1 MSASSEADN
10 SRRETEQAFWDS
22 EMLYQ
27 SLVDCLP
34 QSIFRKDTEGRF
46 TFVNQRFCRTV
57 GRPPEEILGK
67 TDADFYPSEL
77 AAKYREDDER
87 VMDTLTVLDAIEEN
101 VRPNGERTYVQ
112 VIKTPLHDASGKVNG
127 VQGIFWDVTE
137 RKRMEEAIEHER
149 DLLQALLDSIPDAI
163 YFKDRQSRF
172 LRVSREMARM
182 FGARDSSQVVG
193 KTDFDFFGEAHARQ
207 AYEDEQ
213 RIIATGEPIVAKKEL
228 ETWPDG
234 RQTWALTT
242 KMPLCDRNG
251 NIIGTIGVSK
261 DITTLVEAERQLE
274 KARDA
279 AVESVRLKGE
289 FLANM
294 SHEIRTPMHAIIGMA
309 GLLLE
314 TELSVEQ
321 RDGAETI
328 RRSGELLLNI
338 INDILDFSRMEA
350 GRMKLDHVDFD
361 LQEVVEGTV
370 DLLAESAHAKGVE
383 LIYCL
388 GDALPRR
395 LRGDPGRLGQVLT
408 NLIGN
413 AIKFTDRGEIVLDIQ
428 SRETTETH
436 TTIRAEIRD
445 TGIGIV
451 PEAQSRIFEAFS
463 QADGSTTRK
472 YGGTGLGL
480 AICKQLVELM
490 GGEIGVRS
498 QVGRGS
504 TFWFTASFERQPESA
519 RAAEPSR
526 DLLAGVRALV
536 VDDHPL
542 NRRLLVETLGRWRVH
557 ADEAANGAAALALLQ
572 SAVRA
577 GAAYDLALIDMEM
590 PEMDGLSLT
599 EGIRADPNTSQ
610 TRLIMLT
617 SLRDRLDVATM
628 RSAGIAACLVKPP
641 REGRLYD
648 GLVKVMAA
656 ATPSGAHEPA
666 SLAARLHSPSPS
678 ATASV
683 SLRIL
688 LAEDNLVNQRLALR
702 QLRRLGHAADAV
714 SNGQQVL
721 QALERQTYDLLLL
734 DCQMP
739 ELDGYETARAIRKQE
754 VPISGT
760 AGTPRR
766 PLQIIAMTANTM
778 EGDRERCVAAG
789 MDDYISK
796 PVRLPDLEAALQRAS
811 ERLTADLN
819 LPSAPSVAEPGSDEE
834 TLNLSMLRSLSELN
848 VPGETDAVVEMAELF
863 FQSAFPLRD
872 GLLATAAAGDLAGF
886 ARAAHSL
893 KGSASG
899 LGAQRLARLCAELEQ
914 SAKAGDLASVQRDVG
929 AASSEFEKVSLAL
942 AAATGL
948 SVPAQARQPNPPAT
962 PH

>member
-22 EMLYQ
+22 EMLYH

-77 AAKYREDDER
+77 AAKYRDDDER

-112 VIKTPLHDASGKVNG
+112 VIKTPLHDASGKVTG

-370 DLLAESAHAKGVE
+370 ELLAESAHAKGVE
-383 LIYCL
+383 LVYCL

-413 AIKFTDRGEIVLDIQ
+413 AIKLTDRGEIVLDIQ

-451 PEAQSRIFEAFS
+451 PEAQSRIFGAFS
-463 QADGSTTRK
+463 QADGSTTR
-472 YGGTGLGL
+472 
-480 AICKQLVELM
+480 Q
-490 GGEIGVRS
+490 
-498 QVGRGS
+498 
-504 TFWFTASFERQPESA
+504 
-519 RAAEPSR
+519 
-526 DLLAGVRALV
+526 
-536 VDDHPL
+536 
-542 NRRLLVETLGRWRVH
+542 
-557 ADEAANGAAALALLQ
+557 
-572 SAVRA
+572 
-577 GAAYDLALIDMEM
+577 
-590 PEMDGLSLT
+590 
-599 EGIRADPNTSQ
+599 
-610 TRLIMLT
+610 
-617 SLRDRLDVATM
+617 
-628 RSAGIAACLVKPP
+628 
-641 REGRLYD
+641 
-648 GLVKVMAA
+648 
-656 ATPSGAHEPA
+656 
-666 SLAARLHSPSPS
+666 
-678 ATASV
+678 
-683 SLRIL
+683 
-688 LAEDNLVNQRLALR
+688 
-702 QLRRLGHAADAV
+702 
-714 SNGQQVL
+714 
-721 QALERQTYDLLLL
+721 
-734 DCQMP
+734 
-739 ELDGYETARAIRKQE
+739 
-754 VPISGT
+754 
-760 AGTPRR
+760 
-766 PLQIIAMTANTM
+766 
-778 EGDRERCVAAG
+778 
-789 MDDYISK
+789 
-796 PVRLPDLEAALQRAS
+796 
-811 ERLTADLN
+811 
-819 LPSAPSVAEPGSDEE
+819 
-834 TLNLSMLRSLSELN
+834 
-848 VPGETDAVVEMAELF
+848 
-863 FQSAFPLRD
+863 
-872 GLLATAAAGDLAGF
+872 
-886 ARAAHSL
+886 
-893 KGSASG
+893 
-899 LGAQRLARLCAELEQ
+899 
-914 SAKAGDLASVQRDVG
+914 
-929 AASSEFEKVSLAL
+929 
-942 AAATGL
+942 
-948 SVPAQARQPNPPAT
+948 
-962 PH
+962 

>member
-1 MSASSEADN
+1 
-10 SRRETEQAFWDS
+10 
-22 EMLYQ
+22 MLYH

-34 QSIFRKDTEGRF
+34 QSIFRKDTQGRF
-46 TFVNQRFCRTV
+46 TFVNRQFCRGLGRLPDEIV
-57 GRPPEEILGK
+57 GR
-67 TDADFYPSEL
+67 TDDDFYPPAL
-77 AAKYREDDER
+77 AAKYREDDRR
-87 VMDTLTVLDAIEEN
+87 VMDTLATLDAVEEH
-101 VRPNGERTYVQ
+101 VGPDGERAYVQ
-112 VIKTPLHDASGKVNG
+112 VLKTPLCNADGKVTG

-149 DLLQALLDSIPDAI
+149 DMLQALLDSIPDAI

-172 LRVSREMARM
+172 LRVSREMARK
-182 FGARDSSQVVG
+182 FGARDSSEVVG
-193 KTDFDFFGEAHARQ
+193 KTDFDFFSADHARP

-213 RIIATGEPIVAKKEL
+213 RIIATGEPIVGKKEL

-242 KMPLCDRNG
+242 KMPLCDRSG
-251 NIIGTIGVSK
+251 NIIGTFGVSK
-261 DITTLVEAERQLE
+261 DITVLVNVEHQLE

-279 AVESVRLKGE
+279 AVEAMRLKGE

-314 TELSVEQ
+314 TELTLEQ

-350 GRMKLDHVDFD
+350 GRMKLDRVDFD
-361 LQEVVEGTV
+361 LREVVEGTV
-370 DLLAESAHAKGVE
+370 ELLAESAQTKGLE
-383 LIYCL
+383 LLYVL

-413 AIKFTDRGEIVLDIQ
+413 AVKFTERGEVVVEIDAVEKTG
-428 SRETTETH
+428 SH
-436 TTIRAEIRD
+436 ATIRGEVRD
-445 TGIGIV
+445 TGIGISA
-451 PEAQSRIFEAFS
+451 EAQARIFDAFS

-490 GGEIGVRS
+490 QGEIGVLS
-498 QVGRGS
+498 HVGRGS
-504 TFWFTASFERQPESA
+504 RFWFTARFERPPEGTGSP
-519 RAAEPSR
+519 EPSR

-536 VDDHPL
+536 VDNHPL
-542 NRRLLVETLGRWRVH
+542 NRRLLVQALASWRVQ

-572 SAVRA
+572 SAARA
-577 GAAYDLALIDMEM
+577 GAPYDLALIEMEM
-590 PEMDGLSLT
+590 PEMDGLSLA
-599 EGIRADPNTSQ
+599 EGIRADPNTGQ

-641 REGRLYD
+641 RQGRLYD

-666 SLAARLHSPSPS
+666 SLAARLRIPPPP
-678 ATASV
+678 ATPAIP
-683 SLRIL
+683 LRIL
-688 LAEDNLVNQRLALR
+688 VAEDNLVNQRLALR
-702 QLRRLGHAADAV
+702 QLRRLGHTADAV
-714 SNGQQVL
+714 GNGREVL
-721 QALERQTYDLLLL
+721 TALEREAYDALLL

-754 VPISGT
+754 VPLSGT
-760 AGTPRR
+760 VGPSRR
-766 PLQIIAMTANTM
+766 PLQIIAMTANTI
-778 EGDRERCVAAG
+778 EGDRERCVTAG

-796 PVRLPDLEAALQRAS
+796 PVRLPDLEAALRRAT
-811 ERLTADLN
+811 ERLT
-819 LPSAPSVAEPGSDEE
+819 SAAAPPVSPAEAASDPSDE
-834 TLNLSMLRSLSELN
+834 TLDLSMLRSLAELN
-848 VPGETDAVVEMAELF
+848 VPGETDAVIEMADLF
-863 FQSAFPLRD
+863 FQSAIPLRRRLQESA
-872 GLLATAAAGDLAGF
+872 GGGDLAGF
-886 ARAAHSL
+886 AQAAHSL
-893 KGSASG
+893 KGSAGG
-899 LGAQRLARLCAELEQ
+899 LGARRLARLCADLETL
-914 SAKAGDLASVQRDVG
+914 AKGGALTEVQRQVG
-929 AASSEFEKVSLAL
+929 ELNAEFDRVSQAL
-942 AAATGL
+942 SAATGL
-948 SVPAQARQPNPPAT
+948 AVPSAAQAPSPGTSPPLGPDAQPA
-962 PH
+962 